1 LVFLKI
7 KSKLNKVLIMK
18 IVHTIEDLRAEV
30 LAWRQAGETVGLV
43 PTMGAL
49 HNGHMSLV
57 RMSRAKTMR
66 TCVTLFINPKQFGVN
81 EDLNIYPRDK
91 KGDVTKLKEE
101 GVDLLFQPSPEVM
114 YPKGFSTSV
123 SIKGLGD
130 VLEGKARPGF
140 FKGVAIVVTKL
151 LMQSLPDIAFFGEKD
166 FQQLLVIRR
175 LTCDLDI
182 PVRIEAAPIVRDRD
196 GLALSSRNNYL
207 SPSERTIAPILHGTI
222 SQVAEQVGRG
232 AALSDQTNWGREQLL
247 QAGFSFVDYLSI
259 RETDTFIEAKNILRP
274 ARVLVAALLG
284 KTRLIDNVLI

>member
-1 LVFLKI
+1 
-7 KSKLNKVLIMK
+7 MK

-30 LAWRQAGETVGLV
+30 FVWRQAGETVGLV

-49 HNGHMSLV
+49 HNGHLSLV
-57 RMSRAKTMR
+57 RMSRAKTIR
-66 TCVTLFINPKQFGVN
+66 TCVTLFINPKQFSVN

-91 KGDVTKLKEE
+91 KGDVRKLREE
-101 GVDLLFQPSPEVM
+101 GVDLLFQPSLEVM
-114 YPKGFSTSV
+114 YPKGFSTSI
-123 SIKGLGD
+123 SIEGLGD
-130 VLEGKARPGF
+130 VLEGEARPGF
-140 FKGVAIVVTKL
+140 FNGVATVVTKL
-151 LMQSLPDIAFFGEKD
+151 LMQSLPDVAFFGEKD
-166 FQQLLVIRR
+166 FQQLLVIKR
-175 LTCDLDI
+175 LTSDLDL
-182 PVRIEAAPIVRDRD
+182 PVQIEAVPIVRDHD

-207 SPSERTIAPILHGTI
+207 SPDERTIAPVLYGTI

-259 RETDTFIEAKNILRP
+259 RETETFSEAKDISTP